1 MRVVLSLPLAC
12 LLAQAWLAP
21 GSTLAS
27 HSPEAQEG
35 LETLLTPRAQNKT
48 SQTSERPWAPEEEEG
63 EEDSPWLS
71 AKGQQFSREASNL
84 GFSLLR
90 KISLKHDGNV
100 VFSPLGL
107 AWAMAALTLGARGHS
122 RAQLEGLFL
131 QAWNQTWP
139 SVPSRQSVS

>member
-48 SQTSERPWAPEEEEG
+48 SQTSERPWAPEWKNQAPE
-63 EEDSPWLS
+63 S
-71 AKGQQFSREASNL
+71 QF
-84 GFSLLR
+84 
-90 KISLKHDGNV
+90 
-100 VFSPLGL
+100 
-107 AWAMAALTLGARGHS
+107 
-122 RAQLEGLFL
+122 
-131 QAWNQTWP
+131 
-139 SVPSRQSVS
+139 